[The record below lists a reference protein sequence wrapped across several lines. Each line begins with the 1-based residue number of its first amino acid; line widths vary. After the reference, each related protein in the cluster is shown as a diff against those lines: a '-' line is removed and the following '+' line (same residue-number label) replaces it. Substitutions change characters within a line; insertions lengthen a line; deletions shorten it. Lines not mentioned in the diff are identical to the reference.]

1 MTKLTLPTLSVHP
14 GAALSVPT
22 PILTQE
28 KKQLHLAELIT
39 KDASTQTYY
48 TIRCLVDRPL
58 VLSAYQSYA
67 YFRWVDDIVDQVNMP
82 LANRLTFLARQ
93 QTIIRDCYQG
103 QTPVDLCPE
112 ERMVADMIRQDEG
125 LSEGLSLYI
134 HQMMAVMVFD
144 AERKGQLISQPELA
158 EYTHALAVAVTE
170 AMHHFIGHD
179 AAAPRDSTRYLAVT
193 GAHITHMLRDTVEDA
208 AAGYYNIPQEILEQ
222 YQITPFDWHHE
233 AYRAWVQQRVQLAR
247 HCFAA
252 GRQHLAQL
260 ESLRCRV
267 AGYAYITRFEVVL
280 GLIEKDNYWLRPAY
294 PERKS
299 PKAALKMCLAALTQ
313 AGLSLLPGK
322 RSAFIPFI
330 SPTEVF
336 Q

>member
-1 MTKLTLPTLSVHP
+1 MTKLTLPTPSVHP
-14 GAALSVPT
+14 GAVPSVPT

-28 KKQLHLAELIT
+28 KNHLHLAELIT
-39 KDASTQTYY
+39 KEASTQTYY

-58 VLSAYQSYA
+58 VMNAYQAYA
-67 YFRWVDDIVDQVNMP
+67 YFRWVDDIVDQVDMP
-82 LANRLTFLARQ
+82 LVNRLTFLSRQ
-93 QTIIRDCYQG
+93 QRIIRDCYQG

-125 LSEGLSLYI
+125 LSEGLRLYI

-144 AERKGQLISQPELA
+144 AGRKGRLISQPELA

-179 AAAPRDSTRYLAVT
+179 AAASRDGTRYLAVT
-193 GAHITHMLRDTVEDA
+193 GAHITHMLRDAVEDA

-252 GRQHLAQL
+252 GRQYLARL

-313 AGLSLLPGK
+313 TGLSLLPGK